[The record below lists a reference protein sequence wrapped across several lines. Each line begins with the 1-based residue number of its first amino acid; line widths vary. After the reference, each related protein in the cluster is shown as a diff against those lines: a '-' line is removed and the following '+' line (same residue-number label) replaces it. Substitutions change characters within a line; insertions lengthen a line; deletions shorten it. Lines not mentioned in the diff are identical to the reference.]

1 MHQEKVALLPPQLSF
16 IEVFL
21 LLEAVR
27 VKTHLLHSP
36 YAVEHISIFRNAQQ
50 LVVGGDLMEV
60 GPLLIGEEQIRFPNG
75 VQHGRV
81 EVQRVVRVLAVGKPG
96 VVPLLP
102 QEDVDSVVLGNRGE
116 ESFCRCRTKPSIKFN
131 RTWTIILGPR

>member
-1 MHQEKVALLPPQLSF
+1 MRPRTSHLGDVPAPFVPVDPTQNASGKSCTSPPQLSF

-27 VKTHLLHSP
+27 VKAHLLHSP
-36 YAVEHISIFRNAQQ
+36 YAVEHISVFRNAQQ
-50 LVVGGDLMEV
+50 LVVGGDLVEV

-81 EVQRVVRVLAVGKPG
+81 
-96 VVPLLP
+96 
-102 QEDVDSVVLGNRGE
+102 
-116 ESFCRCRTKPSIKFN
+116 
-131 RTWTIILGPR
+131 